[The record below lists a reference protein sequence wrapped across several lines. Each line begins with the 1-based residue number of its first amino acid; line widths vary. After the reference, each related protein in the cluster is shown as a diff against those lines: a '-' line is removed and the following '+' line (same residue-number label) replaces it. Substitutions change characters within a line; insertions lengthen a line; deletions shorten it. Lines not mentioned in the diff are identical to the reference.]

1 MASDILPDACLG
13 ILLGLCFYR
22 HLSTSSSIA
31 CHCRLAWKYFAL
43 PGAGDYL
50 PWRDSYIE
58 YRVRRCGLGRS
69 LMRPSTL
76 YRSFLPSACNRTCRS
91 DRITHYI
98 VAWTPGLE
106 LFDKTARPSVANSS
120 AYAITLGAISTSSSP
135 PLLSSTS
142 LSNRHPPRLCSTA
155 QSIRTRRG
163 STVKIHTSPLKQA
176 SAPQFSPVV
185 TPIEFRRWTLKP
197 LGCSFSHGYLT
208 RRKTSPSSS
217 SSPLPP

>member
-22 HLSTSSSIA
+22 HLSTSSSIV

-50 PWRDSYIE
+50 PWRDSYVE

-91 DRITHYI
+91 DRITHYN
-98 VAWTPGLE
+98 VAWTPDLE
-106 LFDKTARPSVANSS
+106 LFDKIAAPSVANSS
-120 AYAITLGAISTSSSP
+120 AYAACA
-135 PLLSSTS
+135 LL
-142 LSNRHPPRLCSTA
+142 P
-155 QSIRTRRG
+155 
-163 STVKIHTSPLKQA
+163 
-176 SAPQFSPVV
+176 
-185 TPIEFRRWTLKP
+185 
-197 LGCSFSHGYLT
+197 
-208 RRKTSPSSS
+208 SPSSYTWRHFHIFITIAAIRQHRYPIVTLLDSVQRLRASGLGAGPRSRSAPARS
-217 SSPLPP
+217 SRRRLHNFRRS